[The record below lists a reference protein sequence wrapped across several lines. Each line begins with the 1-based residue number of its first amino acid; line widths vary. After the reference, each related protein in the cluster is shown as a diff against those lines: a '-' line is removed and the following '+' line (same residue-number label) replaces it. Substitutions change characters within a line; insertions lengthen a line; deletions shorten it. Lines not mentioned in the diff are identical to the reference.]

1 MSNIYEV
8 GKFVKQVTPN
18 NMTTVPSTLTDNYL
32 NQLQAVMGYRQGNI
46 DPVTFVQNIFVN
58 AQEVLGSNTSV
69 NDTNN
74 PDDTK
79 GDEEMSKS
87 NCCTKPKCDTYGFS
101 YLDSDGAS
109 FKFLLTEAIGFENDF
124 LKVDVEEDVSFT
136 FKKGNLKFVKISR
149 IEV

>member
-1 MSNIYEV
+1 MSNAYEV
-8 GKFVKQVTPN
+8 GKFVKQVIPN

-32 NQLQAVMGYRQGNI
+32 NQLQAVMGYRQGNT

-74 PDDTK
+74 PDDTES
-79 GDEEMSKS
+79 DEEMSKS

-101 YLDSDGAS
+101 YLDSDGTS
-109 FKFLLTEAIGFENDF
+109 FKFLLTESIGFENDF